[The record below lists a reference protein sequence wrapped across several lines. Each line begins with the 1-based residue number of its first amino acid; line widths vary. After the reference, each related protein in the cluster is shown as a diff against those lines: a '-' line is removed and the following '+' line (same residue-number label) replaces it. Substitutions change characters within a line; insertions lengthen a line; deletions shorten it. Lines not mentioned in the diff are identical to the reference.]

1 MNERSGPV
9 GGDIAAPAA
18 FGSQRG
24 RVAFALLLAALL
36 AVPVSVAALGLRGTA
51 EPWLLGAGAVLSL
64 LGLFLIFGML
74 AGFVQFGRGLRHR
87 EFFDGMVD
95 ALGDAIVVTDARG
108 RAVYRQCSLTGNW
121 SRRPAPAGSWAWMCC
136 SRAIPK
142 FATPIYQLAQAVSE
156 GRREERDLRLQ
167 PGSAAPGAR
176 PDQPTWLRLAVA
188 PLPGPARLRH
198 CIWRL
203 EDISDDRARQEQAFS
218 RLQFIITY
226 LDNAPAGFFSTLP
239 DGQVDYIN
247 ATLAAVAG
255 HATSRSRRAAA

>member
-1 MNERSGPV
+1 MNERSGPA

-95 ALGDAIVVTDARG
+95 ALGDAIVVTDSRG
-108 RAVYRQCSLTGNW
+108 RAVFANAAYRQ
-121 SRRPAPAGSWAWMCC
+121 AG
-136 SRAIPK
+136 RVGRHR
-142 FATPIYQLAQAVSE
+142 QAR
-156 GRREERDLRLQ
+156 GH
-167 PGSAAPGAR
+167 GC
-176 PDQPTWLRLAVA
+176 AVCG
-188 PLPGPARLRH
+188 L
-198 CIWRL
+198 
-203 EDISDDRARQEQAFS
+203 
-218 RLQFIITY
+218 
-226 LDNAPAGFFSTLP
+226 
-239 DGQVDYIN
+239 
-247 ATLAAVAG
+247 
-255 HATSRSRRAAA
+255 SRSSPPRSISWPRR

>member
-95 ALGDAIVVTDARG
+95 ALGDAIVVSDSRG
-108 RAVYRQCSLTGNW
+108 RAVFANEPYRQLVASAGTG
-121 SRRPAPAGSWAWMCC
+121 RLVGMDVLFAGY
-136 SRAIPK
+136 PEV
-142 FATPIYQLAQAVSE
+142 ATPIYHLAQAVSE

-203 EDISDDRARQEQAFS
+203 QDISADRARQEQAFG

-239 DGQVDYIN
+239 SGKVDYLN
-247 ATLAAVAG
+247 ATLAAVARPRCR
-255 HATSRSRRAAA
+255 RSRRAAA